1 MSQYLLKISAYEMQ
15 KIFICLMYT
24 NIIFDLKHKENIN

>member
-15 KIFICLMYT
+15 KIFIWLMYT